1 MIILFA
7 LIDIMS
13 MIVYNL
19 TGKINSS
26 QGVIPMHHVSTT
38 KLSSRG
44 QIVIPEELRKKL
56 GLETGTQFV
65 VITDNKDT
73 LVLKVIIQPSMDE
86 FTALIKKAQSV
97 AQKVGLTKQDIKA
110 AIKKVRKS
118 D

>member
-1 MIILFA
+1 
-7 LIDIMS
+7 
-13 MIVYNL
+13 
-19 TGKINSS
+19 
-26 QGVIPMHHVSTT
+26 MHYVSTT

-86 FTALIKKAQSV
+86 FTALIKKAQSA
-97 AQKVGLTKQDIKA
+97 AQKVGLKKQDIKA
-110 AIKKVRKS
+110 AIKKVRKEAPLKIRIKKKI
-118 D
+118 